1 MTTTLDLPIWSDL
14 SSDERRDLI
23 KPLWDAGKSAGD
35 ITRYFIGASRNAIIG
50 VVHRSKWQRAPSVSK
65 ANSDRANK
73 MRRKA
78 APNPQVKRKPVA
90 ALREE
95 PDIKVDKVDWI
106 HTERPPLPGTVPVRM
121 IDLPTREGGMCRFP
135 VIGGYC
141 GVHTGEDKY
150 CEAHH
155 RFMYQVRKE

>member
-1 MTTTLDLPIWSDL
+1 MTVTYDLPIWSNL
-14 SSDERRDLI
+14 TGDERRDLI

-35 ITRYFIGASRNAIIG
+35 ITRYFIGASRNAVIG
-50 VVHRSKWQRAPSVSK
+50 VVHRSGWQRAPSVAQS
-65 ANSDRANK
+65 NTTRANQR
-73 MRRKA
+73 RRKP
-78 APNPQVKRKPVA
+78 APNPVKKAKPVA

-95 PDIKVDKVDWI
+95 PDIKVEKVDWI
-106 HTERPPLPGTVPVRM
+106 HTERPPLPGAVPVRL

-141 GVHTGEDKY
+141 GIPTGEDKY

-155 RFMYQVRKE
+155 RFIYQVRKE